1 MCAKLRVR
9 WTITPQIPPQPWIN
23 CNGCGGPRAFRSS
36 GKARLNANG
45 RSLDAWL
52 IYRCVGCDKTWNRPI
67 FERRNIRDIDPRI
80 LAALQSNDPLWIR
93 AEAFDLDALRRRAQR
108 IDEFPEFSIVKDVL
122 CEACD
127 WTHLEIELMVPVPAR
142 LRLDRLLASELSV
155 SRTRLQALS
164 EQGALCIVS
173 GHADSLR
180 RRIRTGIVVE
190 LDLSADAG
198 REGLWRPRAAGIPI

>member
-9 WTITPQIPPQPWIN
+9 WTVTPQIAPQPWIP

-52 IYRCVGCDKTWNRPI
+52 IYKCVDCDKTWNRPI
-67 FERRNIRDIDPRI
+67 FERRNIRDIEPRI

-93 AEAFDLDALRRRAQR
+93 AEAFNLDALRRKAQR
-108 IDEFPEFSIVKDVL
+108 IDEFPECDIDKDIL
-122 CEACD
+122 CEARG
-127 WTHLEIELMVPVPAR
+127 WTHLEIELTVPLPSS
-142 LRLDRLLASELSV
+142 LRLDRLLASELTL
-155 SRTRLQALS
+155 SRMRLQALHD
-164 EQGALCIVS
+164 QGALRIAS

-180 RRIRTGIVVE
+180 RRIRSGTVVV
-190 LDLSADAG
+190 LDLSVEFG
-198 REGLWRPRAAGIPI
+198 REELWRPLAAGMA

>member
-52 IYRCVGCDKTWNRPI
+52 IYRCVDCDKTWNRTI
-67 FERRNIRDIDPRI
+67 FERRNIRDIEPRI

-93 AEAFDLDALRRRAQR
+93 AEAFNLDALRRKAQR
-108 IDEFPEFSIVKDVL
+108 IDEFPECGIVKDVL
-122 CEACD
+122 CEVRD
-127 WTHLEIELMVPVPAR
+127 WTHLEIELTVPFPAS
-142 LRLDRLLASELSV
+142 LRLDRLLASELAL
-155 SRTRLQALS
+155 SRTRLQALHD
-164 EQGALCIVS
+164 QGALCVAS

-180 RRIRTGIVVE
+180 RRVRAGIVVV
-190 LDLSADAG
+190 LDLSAEIG
-198 REGLWRPRAAGIPI
+198 REQLWRPLAAGIA

>member
-52 IYRCVGCDKTWNRPI
+52 IYRCVDCDKTWNRTI
-67 FERRNIRDIDPRI
+67 FERRNIREIEPRI

-93 AEAFDLDALRRRAQR
+93 AEAFKLDALRRKAQR
-108 IDEFPEFSIVKDVL
+108 IDEFPECGVVKDVL
-122 CEACD
+122 CEVRD
-127 WTHLEIELMVPVPAR
+127 WTHLEIELTVPFPAS
-142 LRLDRLLASELSV
+142 LRLDRLLASELAL
-155 SRTRLQALS
+155 SRTRLQGLHDR
-164 EQGALCIVS
+164 GALRIAV
-173 GHADSLR
+173 GQADSLR
-180 RRIRTGIVVE
+180 RRIRCGNVVV
-190 LDLSADAG
+190 LDLSEEAG
-198 REGLWRPRAAGIPI
+198 REQLWRPLAAGIA